1 MTAAVAPGAARPGRV
16 ERGERILATGAAV
29 SRLGG
34 LLVLAAA
41 LPTARL
47 TGATA
52 GLLAAAGLGSA
63 LLSIGWLRYGRLPAT
78 WAAGDTVLV
87 ATVLVLTGTG
97 WLSGARAGE
106 SPAYNFASV
115 ATIGLSLTR
124 WPWPAGL
131 AAAGTL
137 AAANLVTSAAPGSD
151 YPLWN
156 AVPDSLMFVGVTAVG
171 WVLGWLLRTSA
182 ATLARRDAAALERAG
197 ALARERERAR
207 HSRALGARLLSTLD
221 DLARGEAVDPAM
233 REQVRREAE
242 WLRGVVTDGLPERG
256 GAAAGALGAALRGLV
271 AEKAVGG
278 LRVDLD
284 LPGPEPGLSTE
295 ATVALVEAAREALT
309 NVAKHA
315 GTRTA
320 SVAARPD
327 GDEWVV
333 EVSDTGRGFDPA
345 TTRARIGHTHSIRQ
359 RLAEVGGRADIE
371 SAAGAGTRVRLAVPY
386 RGGASA

>member
-1 MTAAVAPGAARPGRV
+1 MTEAAVAPGRPSAGSV
-16 ERGERILATGAAV
+16 ERGERILATAAGV
-29 SRLGG
+29 SRLGA
-34 LLVLAAA
+34 LLVLAGA

-52 GLLAAAGLGSA
+52 VLLAAAGLGSV
-63 LLSIGWLRYGRLPAT
+63 LLSAGWLRYGRLPAR
-78 WAAGDTVLV
+78 WAAGDTAVV
-87 ATVLVLTGTG
+87 GTVLVLTGTP
-97 WLSGARAGE
+97 WLAGSAGE
-106 SPAYNFASV
+106 SPAYNFATV

-124 WPWPAGL
+124 WPLPAGL
-131 AAAGTL
+131 AAAGVL
-137 AAANLVTSAAPGSD
+137 AAANLVTSAVPGSN

-156 AVPDSLMFVGVTAVG
+156 AVPDALTFLGITVVG
-171 WVLGWLLRTSA
+171 WVLAWLLRTSA
-182 ATLARRDAAALERAG
+182 TTLARQHAAALQRAG

-207 HSRALGARLLSTLD
+207 QSHALGARLLSTLD
-221 DLARGEAVDPAM
+221 DLANGEAVDPDL
-233 REQVRREAE
+233 RGQVRREAE
-242 WLRGVVTDGLPERG
+242 WLRGVVTDGLSEEG
-256 GAAAGALGAALRGLV
+256 GALGAALRDLA
-271 AEKAVGG
+271 AEKAAGG
-278 LRVDLD
+278 LRIDLH
-284 LPGPEPGLSTE
+284 LSEPEPGLPTE

-320 SVAARPD
+320 AVAARPD

-371 SAAGAGTRVRLAVPY
+371 SASGAGTRVRLVVPF